1 MEQQRENNHHD
12 CMRVLK
18 IFRYIGSGKHKFE
31 NFVYFEMC
39 KLFKLHE
46 LNLHRSYHSE
56 NNLLLQ
62 TEFKIRF

>member
-1 MEQQRENNHHD
+1 
-12 CMRVLK
+12 MRVLK